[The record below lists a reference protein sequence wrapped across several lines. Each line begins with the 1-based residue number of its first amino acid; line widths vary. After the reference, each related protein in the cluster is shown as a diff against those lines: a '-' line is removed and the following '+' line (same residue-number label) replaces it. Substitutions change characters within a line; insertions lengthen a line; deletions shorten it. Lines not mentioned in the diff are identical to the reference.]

1 MYYNSVLFKSCFLA
15 MASQLTF
22 LSLDLLPPIALNRTD
37 RMVFPKSEW
46 NDCTLLFRMFTCAL
60 LAHRTTSESSTCHPQ
75 WTFQHPLTSN
85 SQCPPLLF
93 VYLWSVKHL
102 QACDLS
108 CLSECLSFPPSRV
121 SSCSPLVFSSRA
133 PLSGLAPMP
142 SLQPPPLYPSL
153 RPWISALYKPLLHW
167 VSSVFAIICQQ
178 VMVTLK
184 ETTILWSPQ
193 CPQQLLSSCPLF
205 W

>member
-75 WTFQHPLTSN
+75 WAFQHPLTSN

-93 VYLWSVKHL
+93 VYLWLVKHL
-102 QACDLS
+102 QACDLT

-142 SLQPPPLYPSL
+142 SLQPPPPYSL
-153 RPWISALYKPLLHW
+153 PTSLNLCFVQTSFALSVQCVCNYLPTSRGNFEGNNYTLVTS
-167 VSSVFAIICQQ
+167 VSPA
-178 VMVTLK
+178 TAA
-184 ETTILWSPQ
+184 
-193 CPQQLLSSCPLF
+193 
-205 W
+205 